1 MKTRRGK
8 LVASGGVQYTHIMH
22 LYLNAPTQFL
32 SHNMSNRTRAIDMM
46 WCSLL
51 DLFLTKF
58 TVNANNR
65 YHEHFLGKIFG
76 CKWKTLIQAW
86 RLLEHLKDRKWIKVV
101 WQLWSE
107 YTVYSQLVSTF
118 TKVLIRG
125 QLTKYYKC
133 DKVSKIF

>member
-8 LVASGGVQYTHIMH
+8 PAARGGVQYTHIMH

-58 TVNANNR
+58 TVSTNNR
-65 YHEHFLGKIFG
+65 YHEHFWERFSGANEKMSFKLGG
-76 CKWKTLIQAW
+76 YWNT
-86 RLLEHLKDRKWIKVV
+86 
-101 WQLWSE
+101 
-107 YTVYSQLVSTF
+107 
-118 TKVLIRG
+118 
-125 QLTKYYKC
+125 
-133 DKVSKIF
+133 

>member
-8 LVASGGVQYTHIMH
+8 LAARGGVQYTHIMH

-58 TVNANNR
+58 TVSTNNR
-65 YHEHFLGKIFG
+65 YHEHFLGKI
-76 CKWKTLIQAW
+76 LD
-86 RLLEHLKDRKWIKVV
+86 RNLLNM
-101 WQLWSE
+101 SE
-107 YTVYSQLVSTF
+107 SWALLGF
-118 TKVLIRG
+118 
-125 QLTKYYKC
+125 
-133 DKVSKIF
+133 FE